1 MILQVSQN
9 PHWKKLFSI
18 LLKKI
23 GLDHYKLFINF
34 QPIKIFYTSILNFL
48 KLDSFK
54 LYFNN

>member
-1 MILQVSQN
+1 MILQVNQN
-9 PHWKKLFSI
+9 PHWKKLINI

-23 GLDHYKLFINF
+23 GLNHYKLFINF
-34 QPIKIFYTSILNFL
+34 QPIKILYTSILNFL